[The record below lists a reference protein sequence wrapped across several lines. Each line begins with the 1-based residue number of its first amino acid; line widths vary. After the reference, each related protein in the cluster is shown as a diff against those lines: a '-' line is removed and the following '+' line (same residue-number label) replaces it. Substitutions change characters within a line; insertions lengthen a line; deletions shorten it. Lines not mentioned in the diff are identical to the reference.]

1 MEKLQFRIVSSN
13 PDTPWH
19 VCVKNNNSVIFEQ
32 TYFKESTDVVY
43 EFADDQDT
51 EHNISIEISGKR
63 AEDTEIDAQGN
74 IVADSLLHINNFT
87 ISEIDITEVITVK
100 SSTYTH
106 NFNGN
111 GNQVT
116 EKFYGTIGCNGV
128 IQFKFSS
135 PIYIWLLENM

>member
-1 MEKLQFRIVSSN
+1 
-13 PDTPWH
+13 
-19 VCVKNNNSVIFEQ
+19 
-32 TYFKESTDVVY
+32 VY

-87 ISEIDITEVITVK
+87 ISEIDITEVITIK